1 MAKAKKESPTPN
13 PRPPSPIPPPPSPG
27 WRAYLPVVTGWL
39 VPGGGHFWQ
48 RRWGRGVLLLVSVLG
63 MFLLGLGLRG
73 KLYAFN
79 GDDIVDTLGWMAN
92 LGAGG
97 LFLAARLLGYEVPE
111 PPSAMADY
119 GTKFLLTAGLLNAL
133 AMLDAYDIAAKR
145 KN

>member
-1 MAKAKKESPTPN
+1 MAKNKKESPTSDPQPMTPAN
-13 PRPPSPIPPPPSPG
+13 
-27 WRAYLPVVTGWL
+27 WAAYLPVITGWV

-48 RRWGRGVLLLVSVLG
+48 RRWGRGALLLVSILG
-63 MFLLGLGLRG
+63 MFLIGLGLRG
-73 KLYAFN
+73 KLYSFN
-79 GDDIVDTLGWMAN
+79 ADDIVDTLGWMAD

-133 AMLDAYDIAAKR
+133 AMLDAYDIAFKR
-145 KN
+145 KD